1 MLGVVTVGLLCAL
14 VCQYVASVA
23 SQGFGTEVRN
33 ALFIHI
39 QSLSHREMDQWGT
52 PSLINRVT
60 NDVNQLQYAVA
71 MLIRLVMRAPFLC
84 IGGIV
89 MAMTIDLPLS
99 LVIIIA
105 IPLFVAV
112 ITLVMRKTIPLQRG
126 VQRQLDRLTL
136 VLVGKSFRY
145 PGHPRFFPDKRGRRN
160 ASAKQW
166 RSTLKRRFG
175 SESCPLCSVPR
186 RS

>member
-1 MLGVVTVGLLCAL
+1 
-14 VCQYVASVA
+14 
-23 SQGFGTEVRN
+23 
-33 ALFIHI
+33 
-39 QSLSHREMDQWGT
+39 
-52 PSLINRVT
+52 
-60 NDVNQLQYAVA
+60 
-71 MLIRLVMRAPFLC
+71 
-84 IGGIV
+84 

-136 VLVGKSFRY
+136 VLRENLSGIRVIRAF
-145 PGHPRFFPDKRGRRN
+145 PGQEGRRN

-175 SESCPLCSVPR
+175 SESCPLCSVR
-186 RS
+186 DAADHESGDFSDCGSAVCG